1 MLVLVNAAYDF
12 LTARFLPSAR
22 AEQAARR
29 PNPHDYVLSERD
41 RTTEEIERQ
50 THRLAELKASYDKA
64 VTESL
69 GHKLR
74 ADLYDIAVLV
84 DLHYAA

>member
-12 LTARFLPSAR
+12 LTARFLPS
-22 AEQAARR
+22 
-29 PNPHDYVLSERD
+29 ERD
-41 RTTEEIERQ
+41 RTTEKIERQ
-50 THRLAELKASYDKA
+50 AHRFAELKVSYDKV
-64 VTESL
+64 VTESV
-69 GHKLR
+69 GHELR